1 MIATIKEM
9 IRRANADGYFDDN
22 AEAKVCQD
30 VVLKAVSESPLNRN
44 VTVKGGVVM
53 RSISNDARR
62 VTQDMDMDFIRYSLD
77 DDSIRRFIRKL
88 DCLEG
93 LHISQTGD
101 ITELR
106 QQDYN
111 GKSVHVIIS
120 DETGDSI
127 ESKIDPG
134 VHKNLYIAQTEYCF
148 DIACYDGSATLLINS
163 KEQMFTEK
171 LRSLLKFGPN
181 STRYKDIFDMFYLMG
196 MVDNNEL
203 LKCLDTFVIS
213 DSGMKENDLD
223 AIVNRVAGTF
233 SSKRYI
239 DRLGGS
245 RKNWIGEEVS
255 TVTEGLIDF
264 LKSLV

>member
-1 MIATIKEM
+1 M
-9 IRRANADGYFDDN
+9 
-22 AEAKVCQD
+22 
-30 VVLKAVSESPLNRN
+30 
-44 VTVKGGVVM
+44 
-53 RSISNDARR
+53 
-62 VTQDMDMDFIRYSLD
+62 
-77 DDSIRRFIRKL
+77 
-88 DCLEG
+88 
-93 LHISQTGD
+93 
-101 ITELR
+101 
-106 QQDYN
+106 
-111 GKSVHVIIS
+111 
-120 DETGDSI
+120 
-127 ESKIDPG
+127 
-134 VHKNLYIAQTEYCF
+134 
-148 DIACYDGSATLLINS
+148 LINS

-171 LRSLLKFGPN
+171 LRSLLKFGSN

-255 TVTEGLIDF
+255 TVTEGLIYF